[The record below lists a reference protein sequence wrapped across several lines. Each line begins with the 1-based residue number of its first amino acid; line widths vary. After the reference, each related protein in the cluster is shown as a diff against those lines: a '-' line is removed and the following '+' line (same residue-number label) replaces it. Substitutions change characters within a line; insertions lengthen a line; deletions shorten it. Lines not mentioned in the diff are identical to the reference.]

1 MTSFE
6 HFFVKPEFPLLT
18 CQVQSKEPEFKNH
31 NLNDTLFFCFVK
43 LCNGFNLS
51 SGRVGHLEALTWSCL
66 FPPYNWNISRSI
78 RPHFQFHSPFSGNTI
93 LSTQLTSHWCKTHGK
108 AAALKKDSYNFSAAE
123 KEQGLV
129 KDDNFYQNSRR
140 PWFIAFFQQNVSRTS
155 KPPALKSLLRPV
167 VTPAILERGSA
178 KIGHLF
184 RILIVSRFRTA
195 DKFLPLP
202 CLKWTGQAPSR
213 FCSHYHC
220 CSRAPISESIQTGFF
235 V

>member
-1 MTSFE
+1 MTQRTNNKIWIHGKQTRLSRPFFGSGVLPGLKSRVRRLNCCLQKCRWGKWRVLNI
-6 HFFVKPEFPLLT
+6 FFVKPECPLLT

-31 NLNDTLFFCFVK
+31 ILNDTLFFCFVK

-129 KDDNFYQNSRR
+129 KDDNF
-140 PWFIAFFQQNVSRTS
+140 
-155 KPPALKSLLRPV
+155 
-167 VTPAILERGSA
+167 
-178 KIGHLF
+178 
-184 RILIVSRFRTA
+184 
-195 DKFLPLP
+195 
-202 CLKWTGQAPSR
+202 
-213 FCSHYHC
+213 
-220 CSRAPISESIQTGFF
+220 
-235 V
+235 